1 MDHIEIDLVELQL
14 PQAGVERTVERI
26 RRKLV
31 MPDLGGDKELVA
43 VHAGRRDG
51 RADGGLVVVHR
62 SGVDMSVAERDRALD
77 DRLGTGSRHPEGAEA
92 EARNRDTLC
101 RDRFHDVFL
110 CQVSYRRDASINP
123 AVRREAFM
131 MAAASGGC
139 PGLARVCEFG
149 EGAFVGRGPLS
160 PPPTRVA

>member
-14 PQAGVERTVERI
+14 PQAGVERAIERI

-31 MPDLGGDKELVA
+31 MADLGGDKELVA
-43 VHAGRRDG
+43 VHAGPRDG

-110 CQVSYRRDASINP
+110 CEVSYRRGAAIKSP
-123 AVRREAFM
+123 LRRQTFPR
-131 MAAASGGC
+131 AAAFSRW
-139 PGLARVCEFG
+139 PGPAPFVQFG
-149 EGAFVGRGPLS
+149 AAP
-160 PPPTRVA
+160 